1 MPGFKFGSSRLSII
15 SAREGDV
22 LYTGARCERRYKPGL
37 ESLQGSA
44 GLSHVSCLS
53 FFSFY
58 AQRVGVLT
66 EYSPFNDYV
75 NVPVGGLTSGSPSR
89 YQDDNDHQIMG
100 E

>member
-1 MPGFKFGSSRLSII
+1 MGPHGLASSPPGRGMFFTQGPGVS
-15 SAREGDV
+15 GD
-22 LYTGARCERRYKPGL
+22 RRYKPGL
-37 ESLQGSA
+37 ESRQGSA

-58 AQRVGVLT
+58 AQRVGVLA
-66 EYSPFNDYV
+66 EYSPFYDYV

-89 YQDDNDHQIMG
+89 YHDDNDHQIMG